1 MQYLLEAIAATKQP
15 IDDSVLDIYKALKPQ
30 MGESEELEIIIKQAA
45 EMFPSNTFV
54 EIIGTNYVGEVVSYN
69 KSLGGLYPGVRYPV
83 NVKIIHSPSERF
95 KTAIGKVFEYT
106 FDNLSVIDAN
116 KLAFHDVLNDY
127 PKRPH
132 FDNPNYVIDE
142 YLKHYDEWSTLK

>member
-54 EIIGTNYVGEVVSYN
+54 EVFGTDYVGEVVSYN
-69 KSLGGLYPGVRYPV
+69 KKLGGFYPGVRYPV

-95 KTAIGKVFEYT
+95 KTAIGKVFECT
-106 FDNLSVIDAN
+106 FDNLNVIDAN
-116 KLAFHDVLNDY
+116 TLAFHDVLNDY
-127 PKRPH
+127 PKRTH
-132 FDNPNYVIDE
+132 FDNQNYVINE
-142 YLKHYDEWSTLK
+142 YLKYYDEWLTLK